1 MTADPHDHRPGRA
14 AQRATI
20 AIARAALTGNPDAA
34 VAAAATVP
42 CPVCLA
48 LTVTHYWIALAAI
61 LDGNRD
67 GIVTE
72 QVRRKLLAAADA
84 TEREI
89 DSAAN

>member
-20 AIARAALTGNPDAA
+20 AIARA
-34 VAAAATVP
+34 
-42 CPVCLA
+42 A